1 MRRGFHKNKYFSAFA
16 VQLGYKILKIHE
28 AWVLKKQA
36 QIFEDFY
43 KILASV
49 KIKASGFPPELFSHE
64 EKERYCEKTNLQ
76 MGFYRKGELELASD
90 NVIYNE
96 PLRQASKLAQN
107 AIFGKKL
114 LQSSLH

>member
-1 MRRGFHKNKYFSAFA
+1 M
-16 VQLGYKILKIHE
+16 
-28 AWVLKKQA
+28 
-36 QIFEDFY
+36 
-43 KILASV
+43 
-49 KIKASGFPPELFSHE
+49 LFRS
-64 EKERYCEKTNLQ
+64 LQ
-76 MGFYRKGELELASD
+76 MGFYGKGELELASD